1 MLALGGMVSGHYCSY
16 QSLDIRD
23 IELYYEARG
32 ICEQVY
38 KNAPGQLVKTSNT
51 YTFNQAL
58 P

>member
-1 MLALGGMVSGHYCSY
+1 MLAQGGMVSGHYCSY

-23 IELYYEARG
+23 IELYDETRG

-38 KNAPGQLVKTSNT
+38 RNALGQLVKTSNT
-51 YTFNQAL
+51 FTFNQAL